1 MAKMN
6 RVAKIAVKISISAV
20 VLLVLIVGG
29 GITYIWYSG
38 QNSPDIS
45 AEEVPKAVKTKI
57 ISKPI
62 KPADDAVVGAS
73 VQSLTSPVLPGTN
86 SSIIVKTT
94 PESKC
99 LISVMYDKVAS
110 TDSGLAPK
118 TADEY
123 GVVTWTWT
131 VGSSIPV
138 GKYPVKVTCTRG
150 KMSGVTAGTL
160 EVVNKLEE

>member
-1 MAKMN
+1 MN
-6 RVAKIAVKISISAV
+6 RIAKLAIKISISAI
-20 VLLVLIVGG
+20 VLLILIVGG
-29 GITYIWYSG
+29 GVAYIWYSG
-38 QNSPDIS
+38 QNSSDIL
-45 AEEVPKAVKTKI
+45 ANEVPKPVKTEVLV
-57 ISKPI
+57 KPI
-62 KPADDAVVGAS
+62 KPADDAVVAAS
-73 VQSLTSPVLPGTN
+73 VQALTSPVLAGTN
-86 SSIIVKTT
+86 SSVIVKTT

-99 LISVMYDKVAS
+99 VISVIYDKIAS
-110 TDSGLAPK
+110 TDSGLSPK

-160 EVVNKLEE
+160 EIVKKLEE